1 MPSRFHFH
9 GEALAFG
16 GRMRI
21 PYDEVL
27 PGQAPAVLSEI
38 GGHTATDVGD
48 FRYRDFLRFDRAH
61 SEVTGSD
68 TGRKYCT
75 LIQTTVEGLNI
86 NDMVTA
92 DRVVARL
99 YSAYPHPPEDED
111 EEFAGEPSIK
121 LIGTR
126 FENLKIAGVPVTVHL
141 ATAVFDRLDTHK
153 KLSLEYEKEESF
165 RELFG
170 EITQRDA
177 FDQLVDVV
185 KRWFHKPGA
194 KGTELPSNKGFTEVT
209 LAQKVEA
216 PGLQPCGHVIHIPG
230 FGTIR
235 LATLQITQF
244 TRRVTM
250 IHVHLGCAFEGDTM
264 ICEIQDGGIDW

>member
-9 GEALAFG
+9 GEALAFA
-16 GRMRI
+16 GRLRI
-21 PYDEVL
+21 PHDEII

-38 GGHTATDVGD
+38 GGHTATTVTD
-48 FRYRDFLRFDRAH
+48 FRYRDFLRFERAH
-61 SEVTGSD
+61 SEVTGSE
-68 TGRKYCT
+68 TRRKYCT

-99 YSAYPHPPEDED
+99 YSAYPLSPDFEDAD
-111 EEFAGEPSIK
+111 FDGEPSIK

-126 FENLKIAGVPVTVHL
+126 FENLKIAGIPVQVEL
-141 ATAVFDRLDTHK
+141 ATALFDRLDTHH
-153 KLSLEYEKEESF
+153 KLCHEYETDEAF
-165 RELFG
+165 RNLFG

-185 KRWFHKPGA
+185 KRWFHNPGP
-194 KGTELPSNKGFTEVT
+194 KGTDLPSNKGFTEVS
-209 LAQKVEA
+209 LAHKIDV
-216 PGLQPCGHVIHIPG
+216 PGLDPCGPVIHVPG

-235 LATLQITQF
+235 LATVQITQF

-250 IHVHLGCAFEGDTM
+250 IHVHLGCAFEGDA
-264 ICEIQDGGIDW
+264 IVCEIQDGGIDW